1 MENQKLE
8 DLSKYK
14 CKVCNE
20 PLSEIID
27 FGKQP
32 LGNGFLEKEDINQE
46 YFYSMR
52 IGFSEKSMMLQLL
65 EQPEPKRMFHNNYAF
80 FSSTSK
86 NMAVHFES
94 FAESVIK
101 SLNMKENSPFVI
113 ELGCNDGILLKHFA
127 KKNIKHLG
135 IEPSTNVAN
144 EAKKIGINTISEFFS
159 EELADKILE
168 TEGQC
173 DRFLS
178 ANVMCHIPNIN
189 NVALGIKKLLKKK
202 GLLIFEDPYLGDVVK
217 KTSYDQIYDE
227 HIFLF
232 SALSIK
238 FLFEKHNME
247 LVDLIP
253 QNTHGGSMRYIIGHK
268 DQHIISKNVENII
281 STELKLGLNNI
292 QNKQVLKSNV
302 ERSKTQLFSLLKKL
316 KSEGKTIAGYA
327 ATSKSTTVFNYCN
340 IGPELVDYICD
351 STPLKQGKL
360 SPGMHIPIVSP
371 NEFKKNPPDYAL
383 LLAWNHSE
391 EIMQNEK
398 EFTNNGGK
406 WITHIP
412 EVKIL

>member
-1 MENQKLE
+1 LDKLNIKE
-8 DLSKYK
+8 FSKYT
-14 CKVCNE
+14 CKVCDE
-20 PLSEIID
+20 PLKEIID
-27 FGKQP
+27 FGMQP
-32 LGNGFLEKEDINQE
+32 LGNGFLSKENTKQE
-46 YFYSMR
+46 YFYPMG
-52 IGFSEKSMMLQLL
+52 IGFSETSKMLQLL
-65 EQPEPKRMFHNNYAF
+65 KQPEPEKMFHKNYAF

-86 NMAVHFES
+86 NMAFHFEN
-94 FAESVIK
+94 FANSVLK
-101 SLNMKENSPFVI
+101 DLDDNEKSPFII

-127 KKNIKHLG
+127 KKQIKHLG

-144 EAKKIGINTISEFFS
+144 EANKIGVRTISEFFS
-159 EELADKILE
+159 EELADEILKND
-168 TEGQC
+168 GQC

-189 NVALGIKKLLKKK
+189 SVSRGIKKLLKKN
-202 GLLIFEDPYLGDVVK
+202 GLLIFEDPYLGDIVK

-238 FLFEKHNME
+238 FLFEMHDME

-268 DQHIISKNVENII
+268 NQHKISKNVEKII
-281 STELKLGLNNI
+281 ADEINLGLNNL
-292 QNKQVLKSNV
+292 QNETVLKYNV
-302 ERSKTQLFSLLKKL
+302 ERSKLELTSLLKKL
-316 KSEGKTIAGYA
+316 KSEGKKIAGYA

-340 IGPELVDYICD
+340 IGPDLIDYICD

-360 SPGMHIPIVSP
+360 SPGMHIPIVNP
-371 NEFKKNPPDYAL
+371 IEFKRNPPDYAL
-383 LLAWNHSE
+383 LLAWNHSD

-398 EFTNNGGK
+398 DFTTNGGK

-412 EVKIL
+412 EVRIL